1 MLPRVSVLM
10 PNYNYARYIRGAID
24 SVLAQTMDDFELI
37 IVDDGSADNSR
48 EIIES
53 YLVDPRV
60 RFRPVNHVGQ
70 ANARNAAIEWAR
82 APLFAFI
89 DADDQWL
96 PEKLAKQVALF
107 DRDPSL
113 GVVYTRRLLIDETGR
128 EIPYIQPPFHRG
140 DVVAEMF
147 RDNFVC
153 FSTALVRRLVMEH
166 IGLLD
171 ASWDLAVDYEFWL
184 RVVPHYRFDFVDE
197 PLVKYRCGH
206 GNLSRR
212 VGERLKTA
220 MLQMR
225 RFLNR
230 DRHRLSDSEINQALS
245 ATYAHM
251 GLCYRPYDSKTS
263 FSWFARSLRSDLRQR
278 LAWRGL
284 AGLAMPYPLRR
295 LSRRLL
301 GRGSDWEAAYR
312 VPENDPSNV

>member
-1 MLPRVSVLM
+1 MLPRVSVVM
-10 PNYNYARYIRGAID
+10 ANYNYARYVRGAIE
-24 SVLAQTMDDFELI
+24 SVFAQTMDDFELI
-37 IVDDGSADNSR
+37 VVDDGSTDGSR

-60 RFRPVNHVGQ
+60 RFRPVDHIGQ
-70 ANARNAAIEWAR
+70 AKARNAAIEWAR
-82 APLFAFI
+82 APLIAFL
-89 DADDQWL
+89 DADDEWL

-113 GVVYTRRLLIDETGR
+113 GVVYSRRFLVDESGR
-128 EIPYIQPPFHRG
+128 EIPYEQPPFYRG
-140 DVVAEMF
+140 DVAREMF
-147 RDNFVC
+147 HDNFVC
-153 FSTALVRRLVMEH
+153 FSTALVRRLVLEH

-184 RVVPHYRFDFVDE
+184 RVIAHYRFDFVDE

-230 DRHRLSDSEINQALS
+230 DRHHLSPRDVRTAMA
-245 ATYAHM
+245 ATFAHM
-251 GLCYRPYDSKTS
+251 GLCYRPYDSKAS
-263 FSWFARSLRSDLRQR
+263 LRWFLRSLQSDMNYRS
-278 LAWRGL
+278 AWRGL
-284 AGLAMPYPLRR
+284 AGLAVPYPLRR
-295 LSRRLL
+295 LIRR
-301 GRGSDWEAAYR
+301 GADWESAYR
-312 VPENDPSNV
+312 IPENDPSNI